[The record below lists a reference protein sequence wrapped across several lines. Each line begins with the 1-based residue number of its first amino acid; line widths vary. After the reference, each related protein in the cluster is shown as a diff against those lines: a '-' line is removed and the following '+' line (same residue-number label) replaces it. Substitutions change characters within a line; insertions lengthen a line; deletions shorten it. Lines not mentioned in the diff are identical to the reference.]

1 MASWCPPCLAGPS
14 AVGSSDCV
22 PPAAGLAQ
30 ALDDAS
36 CTGGFKGSV
45 CGQPGAGGRPCVA
58 FRGVTCFTGGCF
70 TRGAEGPLGVQAA
83 AGAGDT
89 GGPWGQAAVS
99 LRLCPM
105 AAANLHGNQWT
116 PADALVRG
124 LSPASGSAFPSLPAA
139 GQGEPFHHMS
149 ECLGRGR
156 SREGRVRGAR
166 LTLFLPTLACLLHV
180 PQAHLTFPI
189 VGLRPDGA
197 PSAQT
202 LPGST
207 RPGDASQVPR
217 TWPRLTCPACRER
230 STSPGMLTSVVPE
243 LTQSPRKL
251 SRSPCPHS

>member
-1 MASWCPPCLAGPS
+1 MDTCRRSR
-14 AVGSSDCV
+14 
-22 PPAAGLAQ
+22 
-30 ALDDAS
+30 
-36 CTGGFKGSV
+36 
-45 CGQPGAGGRPCVA
+45 PGA
-58 FRGVTCFTGGCF
+58 
-70 TRGAEGPLGVQAA
+70 
-83 AGAGDT
+83 
-89 GGPWGQAAVS
+89 
-99 LRLCPM
+99 CP
-105 AAANLHGNQWT
+105 QRQE
-116 PADALVRG
+116 V
-124 LSPASGSAFPSLPAA
+124 
-139 GQGEPFHHMS
+139 PFHP
-149 ECLGRGR
+149 CRQQGRESSSITWQSAWGGGR
-156 SREGRVRGAR
+156 SREGIVRGAR

-217 TWPRLTCPACRER
+217 TWLRLTCPACRER